1 MLDSLYLFFCFQE
14 GANIMALEDLF
25 GEWEAIEGLEG
36 GPIGMAA
43 AIGAAILAP
52 IVIPV
57 LTQVGKPLT
66 KAAIKQGILAY
77 EKGKEFFAETT
88 EVFEDLVAEAKAELA
103 TEQKNGKST
112 EPNQPEIIV
121 VSD

>member
-1 MLDSLYLFFCFQE
+1 
-14 GANIMALEDLF
+14 MALEDVF
-25 GEWEAIEGLEG
+25 GGFEGFDGVEA
-36 GPIGMAA
+36 GPVGIAA

-66 KAAIKQGILAY
+66 KAAIKQGILTY
-77 EKGKEFFAETT
+77 EKGKEFFAEAT
-88 EVFEDLVAEAKAELA
+88 EVFEDLVAEAKSELA
-103 TEQKNGKST
+103 QDQKNGQSQS

-121 VSD
+121 VHD

>member
-1 MLDSLYLFFCFQE
+1 
-14 GANIMALEDLF
+14 MALEDIF
-25 GEWEAIEGLEG
+25 KGFKGFEVFEGFEA
-36 GPIGMAA
+36 GPAGIAA
-43 AIGAAILAP
+43 GVGAALLAP

-77 EKGKEFFAETT
+77 EKSKEFVAEAT

-103 TEQKNGKST
+103 DDSKGAESAPEQNK
-112 EPNQPEIIV
+112 PEIIV
-121 VSD
+121 VND